1 MVWPHVAEQP
11 RLLVVDI
18 CDSGSIRRVKMSVQG
33 LLSTLLLLIPTSHQL
48 IEKIWEIDTCGP
60 PKIQNTMM
68 NQTKHPGEY
77 AHFKCQI
84 DMSKCMV
91 AYIDWYHDSMNG
103 SDREKIKSAR
113 HGDPHTHVIDRVEP
127 YHEGLYTCVAGNV
140 LGKAEASA
148 YLQVYSGGWS
158 LHLNKGGLH
167 LLCSLAVIG
176 HFFGSILSR
185 ST

>member
-1 MVWPHVAEQP
+1 
-11 RLLVVDI
+11 
-18 CDSGSIRRVKMSVQG
+18 MSVQG
-33 LLSTLLLLIPTSHQL
+33 LLSTFLVLIPASHQL
-48 IEKIWEIDTCGP
+48 IERIWEIDTCGP

-103 SDREKIKSAR
+103 SEREKIKSAR
-113 HGDPHTHVIDRVEP
+113 RGDPHTHVIQRVEP
-127 YHEGLYTCVAGNV
+127 LHEGLYTCVAGNV

-148 YLQVYSGGWS
+148 YLQVYSGHQN
-158 LHLNKGGLH
+158 LVLNKGCSALLSGLM
-167 LLCSLAVIG
+167 LVRLIQTTYGPLN
-176 HFFGSILSR
+176 
-185 ST
+185 T